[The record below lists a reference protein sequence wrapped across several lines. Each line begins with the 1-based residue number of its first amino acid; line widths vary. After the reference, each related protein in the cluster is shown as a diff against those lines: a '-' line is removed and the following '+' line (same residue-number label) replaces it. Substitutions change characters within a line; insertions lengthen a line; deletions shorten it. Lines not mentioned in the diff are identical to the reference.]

1 MRIFRFVFTI
11 LLTGAFIWLLQTP
24 QKFGEASIPPLG
36 TFFNPFSGFWQNA
49 ESAKG
54 FSQKDAR
61 IPGLQGPVEVVYDDL
76 LVPHIF
82 AQNLQ
87 DAAMVQGYV
96 TAANRLWQM
105 DITTRKA
112 AGRLSEVLGERTL
125 ALDRLSRRRGMV
137 FAAENALLGW
147 QKSPE
152 TMHLLTA
159 YTAGVNAYV
168 DQLSAGDYP
177 IEFKLLN
184 YEPERWSE
192 LKTALVIE
200 SMAEN
205 LSSGESDL
213 AATNT
218 LALLGKPAFDM
229 LFPEWETRQHPVVP
243 DTGQWKNIMTGL
255 PVVVPTG
262 GTTSGVSEKNNLS
275 GKALLTATNAA
286 YSFNKNRNVPSSGN
300 NLPDAEIDPYL
311 MGSNN
316 WAVSGART
324 QSHHAILA
332 NDPHLNLTL
341 PSIWY
346 QVQVHT
352 PQQNCYGVSLPGVPG
367 IIIGFNEDIAWGVT
381 NVSHDVSDWYEVKWA
396 NPERTKYDL
405 DGEIREVQKRIETI
419 GIKGREA
426 LIDTVR
432 YTVWG
437 PVTHD
442 FEPNHPLFNCALRW
456 VSHDIPDERQLGL
469 FLILNGGK
477 NYDDYKK
484 AIVGFDCPA
493 QNFVFATRT
502 GDIAIQVQGRFPIR
516 NPEQGRFV
524 QDGSR
529 WSNSWRGYIPEDQVP
544 SMKNPAYG
552 FVFSANQHSTPP
564 TYPYYYL
571 GNFDHYRGRHIYD
584 RLAALQNATVD
595 SMKTMQ
601 LDNFSQ
607 RAHDALPAM
616 LALLNRPITD
626 ADGQKLLQDLTA
638 WNYRYDAEQ
647 TAPPLFEVWYDSCYL
662 RTWDE
667 LDVQRKQGKDVML
680 PETWRFNELLAT
692 DTSNIFFDHPNTP
705 YRETARDIVNESF
718 RLMQQYFQ
726 QNPQK
731 RQAWAPFR
739 GFAIKHL
746 AQLDAFSRLDVKV
759 GGHKTAANALSRS
772 NGPSWRMI
780 VELGDPV
787 RGYGVFPGGQSGNPG
802 SRYYDNMVNTWA
814 KGEYY
819 DLLLLRSPDEA
830 SDRIQGH
837 QTFTAR

>member
-1 MRIFRFVFTI
+1 MRIFRFLFTI
-11 LLTGAFIWLLQTP
+11 LLAVGLIWLLQKP
-24 QKFGEASIPPLG
+24 LHFGEATLPPLG
-36 TFFNPFSGFWQNA
+36 HFFNPFSGFWQNA
-49 ESAKG
+49 ESFKG
-54 FSQKDAR
+54 LGAKDAQ

-82 AQNLQ
+82 AQSGE

-125 ALDRLSRRRGMV
+125 GIDRLSRRRGMM

-147 QKSPE
+147 KKSPE
-152 TMHLLTA
+152 TMRLLTA

-168 DQLSAGDYP
+168 DQLSPGNYP
-177 IEFKLLN
+177 IEFKLLH
-184 YEPERWSE
+184 YSPEPWSE

-200 SMAEN
+200 GMAEN
-205 LSSGESDL
+205 LSSAETDL
-213 AATNT
+213 EATNT
-218 LALLGKPAFDM
+218 LALLGKPAFDS
-229 LFPEWETRQHPVVP
+229 LFPEWDARQHPVIP
-243 DTGQWKNIMTGL
+243 DSGQWKALMIGTPL
-255 PVVVPTG
+255 ATPAS
-262 GTTSGVSEKNNLS
+262 GTTSGVFESKKGIFPEKSLPNR
-275 GKALLTATNAA
+275 KNA
-286 YSFNKNRNVPSSGN
+286 SFWSASSGRSS
-300 NLPDAEIDPYL
+300 LPDREIDPYL
-311 MGSNN
+311 PGSNN
-316 WAVSGART
+316 WAVNGSRT

-346 QVQVHT
+346 QVQIHT

-367 IIIGFNEDIAWGVT
+367 IVIGFNENTAWGVT
-381 NVSHDVSDWYEVKWA
+381 NVSHDVADWYEIKWT
-396 NPERTKYDL
+396 NPERTKYSL
-405 DGEIREVQKRIETI
+405 DGEVREVQKRIETI

-426 LIDTVR
+426 LVDTVR

-442 FEPNHPLFNCALRW
+442 FEPNHPLFDCALRW
-456 VSHDIPDERQLGL
+456 VTHDIPDERQLGL

-484 AIVGFDCPA
+484 AIADFDCPA

-516 NPEQGRFV
+516 NPEQGRFI

-529 WSNSWRGYIPEDQVP
+529 WANSWRGFIPEDQVP
-544 SMKNPAYG
+544 SMKNPGQG
-552 FVFSANQHSTPP
+552 FVFSANQHSTAP

-584 RLAALQNATVD
+584 RLAHLQNATVD
-595 SMKTMQ
+595 SMKTIQ

-607 RAHDALPAM
+607 RARDALPAM

-626 ADGQKLLQDLTA
+626 ADGQKLLQELST
-638 WNYRYDAEQ
+638 WNYRYDADQ

-667 LDVQRKQGKDVML
+667 LALQRKQGKDVML
-680 PETWRFNELLAT
+680 PETWRFNELLAA
-692 DTSNIFFDHPNTP
+692 DTTNICFDHPGTP

-739 GFAIKHL
+739 GFALKHL
-746 AQLDAFSRLDVKV
+746 AQLDAFSRLDVAV
-759 GGHKTAANALSRS
+759 GGHKSAANAINRT

-802 SRYYDNMVNTWA
+802 SRHYDDMVDAWA

-830 SDRIQGH
+830 SERIQGR
-837 QTFTAR
+837 QMFTAQ

>member
-1 MRIFRFVFTI
+1 MRIFRFLFTL
-11 LLTGAFIWLLQTP
+11 LLTGALIWLLQTP
-24 QKFGEASIPPLG
+24 QKVGEAALPPLG
-36 TFFNPFSGFWQNA
+36 PFFNPFSGFWQNA
-49 ESAKG
+49 EPATG
-54 FSQKDAR
+54 FGAKDAR
-61 IPGLQGPVEVVYDDL
+61 IPGLQAAVEVVYDDL
-76 LVPHIF
+76 MVPHIF
-82 AQNLQ
+82 AQNGE
-87 DAAMVQGYV
+87 DAAMVQGYI

-125 ALDRLSRRRGMV
+125 VLDRLARRRGMV
-137 FAAENALLGW
+137 FAAENALVGW

-152 TMHLLTA
+152 TMRLLQA
-159 YTAGVNAYV
+159 YTAGVNAYL
-168 DQLSAGDYP
+168 DQLSPGSYP

-184 YEPERWSE
+184 YQPEPWSE

-200 SMAEN
+200 GMADN
-205 LSSGESDL
+205 LSSAESDL

-218 LALLGKPAFDM
+218 LALLGKPAFDS
-229 LFPEWETRQHPVVP
+229 LFPEIDTRQHPVIP
-243 DTGQWKNIMTGL
+243 DTGQWKALLIGAPSGT
-255 PVVVPTG
+255 PAV
-262 GTTSGVSEKNNLS
+262 GTTSGIMKAKNSLFS
-275 GKALLTATNAA
+275 PPT
-286 YSFNKNRNVPSSGN
+286 
-300 NLPDAEIDPYL
+300 LPAAEIDPYL
-311 MGSNN
+311 PGSNN
-316 WAVSGART
+316 WAVNGMRT
-324 QSHHAILA
+324 QSHHAMLA

-346 QVQVHT
+346 QVQIHT

-367 IIIGFNEDIAWGVT
+367 IVIGFNEDIAWGVT
-381 NVSHDVSDWYEVKWA
+381 NVSHDVADWYEIKWT

-405 DGEIREVQKRIETI
+405 DGEVKEIQKRIETI
-419 GIKGREA
+419 GIKGKES
-426 LIDTVR
+426 LLDTVR

-456 VSHDIPDERQLGL
+456 VTHDVPDEQQLGL

-484 AIVGFDCPA
+484 AIADFDCPA
-493 QNFVFATRT
+493 QNFVFATRS
-502 GDIAIQVQGRFPIR
+502 GDIALQVQGRFPVR
-516 NPEQGRFV
+516 APEQGRFV

-544 SMKNPAYG
+544 SMKNPARG

-571 GNFDHYRGRHIYD
+571 GNFDHYRARHIYD

-595 SMKTMQ
+595 SMKTIQ

-607 RAHDALPAM
+607 RAHDALPVM

-626 ADGQKLLQDLTA
+626 ADGQKLLQDLST
-638 WNYRYDAEQ
+638 WNYRYDADQ
-647 TAPPLFEVWYDSCYL
+647 TTPPLFEVWYDSCYL

-667 LDVQRKQGKDVML
+667 LDLQRKQGKDVML

-692 DTSNIFFDHPNTP
+692 DTTNIFFDHPHTP
-705 YRETARDIVNESF
+705 RRETARDIVNESF
-718 RLMQQYFQ
+718 QIMQQYFQ

-739 GFAIKHL
+739 GFALKHL
-746 AQLDAFSRLDVKV
+746 AQLDAFSRLDVEV
-759 GGHKTAANALSRS
+759 GGHKSAANAMSRT

-802 SRYYDNMVNTWA
+802 SRYYDNMVNAWA

-830 SDRIQGH
+830 SARIQGR
-837 QTFTAR
+837 QTFK